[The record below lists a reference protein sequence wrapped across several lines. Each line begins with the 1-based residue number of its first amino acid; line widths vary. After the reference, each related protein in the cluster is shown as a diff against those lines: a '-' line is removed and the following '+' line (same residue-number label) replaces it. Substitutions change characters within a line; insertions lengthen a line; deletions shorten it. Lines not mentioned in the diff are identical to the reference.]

1 MPNIILVGFMGTGKT
16 SVGRQLS
23 RRLEMPYLDTDEI
36 IEQSAGRRITD
47 IFAQHGESYFRELEI
62 EAVHKISGLD
72 KHVISTGGGIVLR
85 VGNLEILK
93 RNGLVFCLTATS
105 EEIWARVKNE
115 THRPLLK
122 APEPVEKI
130 RKMLEAREAYYA
142 LADHTIQ
149 TDGLPIEQV
158 TDEVIEVFQ
167 NAINSRGT
175 TRK

>member
-16 SVGRQLS
+16 SVGRRLS
-23 RRLEMPYLDTDEI
+23 QCLGMPYLDTDEI
-36 IEQSAGRRITD
+36 IEQSAGRRIID
-47 IFAQHGESYFRELEI
+47 IFAQHGESYFRELES

-85 VGNLEILK
+85 TENLAILK

-115 THRPLLK
+115 THRPLLR
-122 APEPVEKI
+122 APDPVEKI
-130 RKMLEAREAYYA
+130 REMLKAREAYYA
-142 LADHTIQ
+142 LADYTIQ
-149 TDGLPIEQV
+149 TDGVPIEQV

-167 NAINSRGT
+167 NAINSR
-175 TRK
+175 

>member
-1 MPNIILVGFMGTGKT
+1 M
-16 SVGRQLS
+16 
-23 RRLEMPYLDTDEI
+23 
-36 IEQSAGRRITD
+36 
-47 IFAQHGESYFRELEI
+47 
-62 EAVHKISGLD
+62 
-72 KHVISTGGGIVLR
+72 R

-142 LADHTIQ
+142 LADYTIQ

-167 NAINSRGT
+167 NAINSRELRENSYPIIVDQKNSRQDG
-175 TRK
+175 

>member
-16 SVGRQLS
+16 SVGRRLS
-23 RRLEMPYLDTDEI
+23 QRLKMPYLDTDEI

-47 IFAQHGESYFRELEI
+47 IFAQHGESYFRELESQ
-62 EAVHKISGLD
+62 AVQKISGLD
-72 KHVISTGGGIVLR
+72 MHVISTGGGIVLR
-85 VGNLEILK
+85 AGNLEVLK
-93 RNGLVFCLTATS
+93 RNGLVFCLKATS

-122 APEPVEKI
+122 APAPVEKI

-142 LADHTIQ
+142 LADYTIQ

-167 NAINSRGT
+167 NAINSR
-175 TRK
+175 

>member
-16 SVGRQLS
+16 SVGRRLS
-23 RRLEMPYLDTDEI
+23 RCLEMPYLDTDEI

-47 IFAQHGESYFRELEI
+47 IFAQHGESYFRELES
-62 EAVHKISGLD
+62 EAVQKISGLD

-85 VGNLEILK
+85 AGNLEILK

-105 EEIWARVKNE
+105 EEIWTRVKNE

-142 LADHTIQ
+142 LADYTIQ

-167 NAINSRGT
+167 NAINSR
-175 TRK
+175 